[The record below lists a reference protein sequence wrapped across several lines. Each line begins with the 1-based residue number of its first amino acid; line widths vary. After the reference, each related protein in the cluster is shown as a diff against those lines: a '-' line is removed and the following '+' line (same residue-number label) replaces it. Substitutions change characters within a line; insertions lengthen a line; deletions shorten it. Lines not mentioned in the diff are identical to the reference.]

1 MVSTCINK
9 LRGFGRST
17 TKSLRVSNSALFI
30 VYCLFFVLRIV
41 FFGVFFVCF
50 FVCFFVLFVFD
61 INYFP
66 FSNE

>member
-9 LRGFGRST
+9 LRGLGRST

-30 VYCLFFVLRIV
+30 VYCLFFVLRIAFYC

-50 FVCFFVLFVFD
+50 FVLFVF
-61 INYFP
+61 
-66 FSNE
+66 